1 MKLPRCQQKGTLRH
15 DATLVLIWELSS
27 GRMIRYLCDHHAKT
41 AFPQP
46 DHISKLI
53 DCLPNSTALQED

>member
-27 GRMIRYLCDHHAKT
+27 GRMIRYLCDHHAKD
-41 AFPQP
+41 ARPVP
-46 DHISKLI
+46 DYISKLI
-53 DCLPNSTALQED
+53 DLKRDVAAVEED